1 MGRLTKDKLEAAVGG
16 AAVLRDLLDRDGD
29 GMADDALVDKAIRD
43 AESEAASAVEVVY
56 DLNDPRLDHSL
67 VLEDYKLKLAV
78 YHAYKIGTAGQAI
91 PQDVR
96 DDYDKT
102 IAWLDKLANRQR
114 GAGVP
119 NPPATSFPVEL
130 VDIDPQRNRTSRR
143 NMKGFC

>member
-1 MGRLTKDKLEAAVGG
+1 MARLTQEKLEAAIGG
-16 AAVLRDLLDRDGD
+16 ADVLRKLLDKDFDGI
-29 GMADDALVDKAIRD
+29 ADAALVEKAIRD

-56 DLNDPRLDHSL
+56 DLGDPRLDDSL

-96 DDYDKT
+96 DDYDKA
-102 IAWLDKLANRQR
+102 IVWFDKLANRER
-114 GAGVP
+114 GAGVR
-119 NPPATSFPVEL
+119 NPPATSFPVEV
-130 VDIDPQRNRTSRR
+130 VDIDPQRMRTSRR